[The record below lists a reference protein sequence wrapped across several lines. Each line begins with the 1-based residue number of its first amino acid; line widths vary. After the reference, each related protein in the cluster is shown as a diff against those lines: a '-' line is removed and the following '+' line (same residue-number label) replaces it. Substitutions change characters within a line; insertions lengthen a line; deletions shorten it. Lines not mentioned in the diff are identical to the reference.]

1 MTARDEK
8 FVKHWAAARAR
19 GRWHYVLMSG
29 VVSWGMPMFFV
40 MTFVVSKPPH
50 LSPGLLTVLAAL
62 WATGGLGFGVTVW
75 FFSERRYKRLGPVG
89 DSGVTNGVA

>member
-1 MTARDEK
+1 MTPRDEK
-8 FVKHWAAARAR
+8 FIKRWAVARAR
-19 GRWHYVLMSG
+19 GRWHYVFMSG
-29 VVSWGMPMFFV
+29 VFGWGVPMFFV

-50 LSPGLLTVLAAL
+50 LSPGLLAGLAAL

-75 FFSERRYKRLGPVG
+75 FFSERRYKRLGAVE